1 MLDCTYR
8 VQIPH
13 RAGQLAKV
21 AGAIAE
27 GEGLIGDI
35 VTVSVGRDYSIREIT
50 IEVRDT
56 DHAEKV
62 SDLLAELEGVRVL
75 WHQDRALIRHEGGKL
90 RVEATHPVNTVQ
102 EMRDVYT
109 PGVARVCRAIAG
121 DQALAA

>member
-21 AGAIAE
+21 ASAIAKA
-27 GEGLIGDI
+27 EGLIGDI

-50 IEVRDT
+50 IEVRDS

-62 SDLLAELEGVRVL
+62 ADLVG
-75 WHQDRALIRHEGGKL
+75 D
-90 RVEATHPVNTVQ
+90 
-102 EMRDVYT
+102 T
-109 PGVARVCRAIAG
+109 PGL
-121 DQALAA
+121 D